1 MRRNLFVL
9 CQVGM
14 LILLSGNV
22 FCQEVKQEKPLQ
34 EAFSEAYDNYKNK
47 NYALS
52 FEQFSSFIEMNVDK
66 ESVFSQD
73 AMFYRAAASCKM
85 MNKDA
90 DVLLSE
96 YISEHPHSLH
106 TNDAYFLLADFYVQ
120 NNQYD
125 KSLEVYRQINTSIL
139 DQEKKFEY
147 AYKYGHCLFMQG
159 SYDEALT
166 ELDKVKD
173 AKSKYA
179 APATYFYAHILYEQ
193 KKYNLALKEFLTLQ
207 EDKSFGKIVPYYIAH
222 IYYYQQNYEELIKIA
237 PNLSEKSQSKKSY
250 ELNRM
255 LGDTYYKL
263 GRYKEAI
270 PYLEKTAQEA
280 GADAQD
286 YYLLGF
292 TLMEEGNFEEAKK
305 YLSSATEK
313 KDSLGQNALYHLG
326 ICYLET
332 GNKSE
337 AQAMFR
343 EASSL
348 DFDKDIKEN
357 ALLNYAKL
365 SYETSPAYNESVKA
379 FQAFADE
386 FPQSAKAN
394 EAKEYLAQLY
404 GDMKNY
410 RDAIEM
416 IEQMSER
423 NLSVNKAYQRLCLNR
438 AIEFFNENRLD
449 EALIYLDKSLSQA
462 HDNSLTATAYYLKA
476 EAYFQM
482 GEYELSI
489 KNLNTF
495 YASSGS
501 DKSPFLSQADYAM
514 GYNLFKQKKYSLAKG
529 YFQRAIGKVNPQQNA
544 DAVLRYADCL
554 YMGKDFRSAIAEYGK
569 IIKEK
574 HQDSDYAT
582 YQTAMAYGALGNYAR
597 KKEILEQ
604 ADKDYAHSNY
614 AASIKYELANT
625 YLTLEENQNAIT
637 TYQNVIEKYPQ
648 SIHVKDCY
656 AKIGMI
662 HYKLGE
668 DQKALVYL
676 DKLVKMYPESE
687 EARAALANIKAIYID
702 SNKVDDFLAYT
713 KSIPSAKISVGEQ
726 DSITYQAIENLYMEG
741 DCSNAIAGFKNYL
754 SKYPDGAFFVS
765 ANYYLADCLSKI
777 NQNKEALEHYE
788 NIVSKP
794 KNVFTEK
801 SLLKSAEIN
810 FEEKNYEQAKQ
821 YYSRLEKIAEIT
833 SNKLQAI
840 DGQMQSCFEL
850 GQADTAIICANKLL
864 SLDKLDESVRERANY
879 ILAKS
884 LLLNQNS
891 GQAIEEFRRLTK
903 AKNPEYAA
911 EAQYVLAEIAFN
923 SGKIEESEKMIHQIN
938 ANPSSEYWLAKTF
951 VLWADIFKSKGNTIQ
966 AKQTLQSII
975 DNYEGDEELI
985 ETAKQKL
992 LSLTDEE
999 TKALQETEDKRQE
1012 HQEAVDEIII
1022 EDAEQQNQ

>member
-1 MRRNLFVL
+1 MRRKLFVL
-9 CQVGM
+9 CQIGM
-14 LILLSGNV
+14 FILLSGSG
-22 FCQEVKQEKPLQ
+22 FCQKVVQERPYRD
-34 EAFSEAYDNYKNK
+34 AFLEAYDNYQNK

-52 FEQFSSFIEMNVDK
+52 FEQFSTFIEAYCDNDNA
-66 ESVFSQD
+66 FLQD
-73 AMFYRAAASCKM
+73 AFFFKAAASCQM
-85 MNKDA
+85 MNNDA
-90 DVLLSE
+90 DALLLS
-96 YISEHPHSLH
+96 YINRYPQSLH
-106 TNDAYFLLADFYVQ
+106 TNDAYFLLANFYTQ

-125 KSLEVYRQINTSIL
+125 KALSVYRQMNTSVL
-139 DQEKKFEY
+139 DQEKKYEY
-147 AYKYGHCLFMQG
+147 AYKYGHSLFMQG
-159 SYDEALT
+159 NYDEALI
-166 ELDKVKD
+166 EFDKVKD

-179 APATYFYAHILYEQ
+179 APSTYFYAHILYEQ

-207 EDKSFGKIVPYYIAH
+207 NDKSFGKIVPFYIAH

-237 PNLSEKSQSKKSY
+237 PDLSEKSQSKKSY

-292 TLMEEGNFEEAKK
+292 TLTEEKNFEKAKR
-305 YLSSATEK
+305 YLASASEK

-326 ICYLET
+326 ICLLET
-332 GNKSE
+332 DNRSE
-337 AQAMFR
+337 AQAMFK
-343 EASSL
+343 EASEL
-348 DFDKDIKEN
+348 DFDMQVKEN

-379 FQAFADE
+379 FQLFADS
-386 FPQSAKAN
+386 FPNSAKAN

-423 NLSVNKAYQRLCLNR
+423 NLSVNRAYQRLCLNR
-438 AIEFFNENRLD
+438 AIELFNENRLD
-449 EALIYLDKSLSQA
+449 DALIYLDKSLSQA

-476 EAYFQM
+476 EAYYQM
-482 GEYELSI
+482 GEYDLSI

-501 DKSPFLSQADYAM
+501 DKSPFLPQADYAM
-514 GYNLFKQKKYSLAKG
+514 GYNLFKQKKYSSAEG
-529 YFQRAIGKVNPQQNA
+529 YFQRAIGKLNAQQNT
-544 DAVLRYADCL
+544 DATLRYADCL
-554 YMGKDFRSAIAEYGK
+554 YMGKRFRDAIAEYGK

-574 HQDSDYAT
+574 HQDFDYAT

-604 ADKDYAHSNY
+604 ANNDFTSGSYV
-614 AASIKYELANT
+614 ASMKYELANT
-625 YLTLEENQNAIT
+625 YLTLEENKTAIS

-662 HYKLGE
+662 YYKLGD

-687 EARAALANIKAIYID
+687 EARTALGNIKAIYVD
-702 SNKVDDFLAYT
+702 ANKVDDFIAYT
-713 KSIPSAKISVGEQ
+713 KSIPSASISVGEQ
-726 DSITYQAIENLYMEG
+726 DSISYQAIENLYMDG
-741 DCSNAIAGFKNYL
+741 DCPNAIAGFKNYL
-754 SKYPDGAFFVS
+754 NKYPDGAFFVS
-765 ANYYLADCLSKI
+765 ANYYLADCLNKI
-777 NQNKEALEHYE
+777 NQKQEALQHYE

-801 SLLKSAEIN
+801 SLLKAAEIN
-810 FEEKNYEQAKQ
+810 FEEKNYDKAKQ
-821 YYSRLEKIAEIT
+821 YYSQLEKIAEIT

-864 SLDKLDESVRERANY
+864 SLDKLDESARERANY

-891 GQAIEEFRRLTK
+891 GQAIEEFKRLTK

-985 ETAKQKL
+985 ELAKQKL
-992 LSLTDEE
+992 ISLTDEE
-999 TKALQETEDKRQE
+999 TKTLQETEDKRQE
-1012 HQEAVDEIII
+1012 QQEAVDEIII
-1022 EDAEQQNQ
+1022 EDAEQ